1 MNHVYRF
8 FTTLFLMALF
18 LSVQVDASSPV
29 VEGQQETAP
38 DSVQK
43 PKQTYSPVYYGGT
56 LGFNFFGDVFSIS
69 VQPLVGYKFTPKLSG
84 GITFIYQYFR
94 DNRFDPSLT
103 YHNYGGT
110 VFSRYRIIPQLYA
123 HAEFAYISYDFVTGR
138 EAVPFLLLGGG
149 YSQRIAPTAW
159 AYVQVLFD
167 VIQDSKSPYK
177 NWDPWISI
185 GVAAGF

>member
-8 FTTLFLMALF
+8 LTILLLVAIFF
-18 LSVQVDASSPV
+18 SVRVYASSPV
-29 VEGQQETAP
+29 VKGQQETAP

-43 PKQTYSPVYYGGT
+43 PAQTYSPVYYGGT

-69 VQPLVGYKFTPKLSG
+69 VQPLVGYKFTPQLSG
-84 GITFIYQYFR
+84 GITLAYQYVNDKR
-94 DNRFDPSLT
+94 LDPSRS
-103 YHNYGGT
+103 YHNYGGS
-110 VFSRYRIIPQLYA
+110 VFSRYRIIPQIYA
-123 HAEFAYISYDFVTGR
+123 HAEFAYISYDLLTGR

-149 YSQRIAPTAW
+149 YSQRIAPSAW

-167 VIQDSKSPYK
+167 VLQDSNSPYK